1 MATNGLQTR
10 TVPGDDVFKSPTGK
24 KRKVQ
29 AKVEATPAVQV
40 GAHGRYQIKSGWLG
54 GTFVARAFPK
64 PPARARALI
73 AEAVGATEEAA
84 IAALQAALD
93 ERETSR
99 SGSRRTDVDTGT
111 VIPSVAEY
119 SEAIRQVDLSK
130 QQRILLD
137 AMSRAN
143 EDGLSEPRLAREAG
157 YKSRMSVRRALA
169 SAGMLIADFLSIAT
183 VAGGSGKDL
192 EGTSLIGHRGT
203 AATED
208 APITWILNSELRE
221 ALRAARA

>member
-1 MATNGLQTR
+1 MATNGIQAR
-10 TVPGDDVFKSPTGK
+10 TASGNDIFASTPAK

-29 AKVEATPAVQV
+29 PKVEAMPAIQV

-64 PPARARALI
+64 PPARARELI

-84 IAALQAALD
+84 IAALHVALD

-99 SGSRRTDVDTGT
+99 SGSRRTDADTGS

-130 QQRILLD
+130 QQRTLLD
-137 AMSRAN
+137 ALSYAN
-143 EDGLSEPRLAREAG
+143 EDGLTETRLAREAG

-169 SAGMLIADFLSIAT
+169 SAGMLIADFLSIDTAT
-183 VAGGSGKDL
+183 GKSREDL
-192 EGTSLIGHRGT
+192 EGTSLVGHRGT
-203 AATED
+203 AATEE
-208 APITWILNSELRE
+208 APITWLLHGELRE
-221 ALRAARA
+221 ALRATRA